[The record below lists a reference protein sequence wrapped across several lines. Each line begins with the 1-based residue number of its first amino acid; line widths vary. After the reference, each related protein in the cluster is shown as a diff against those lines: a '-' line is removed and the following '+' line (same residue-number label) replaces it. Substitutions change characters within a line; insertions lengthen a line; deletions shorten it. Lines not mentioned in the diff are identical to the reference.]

1 MVLIDKHKYMTRI
14 SALIILAVFNY
25 GTMKS
30 QDKLSLDLEG
40 AINYA
45 LENNLSIKNAGLDI
59 DEATEKVKETLAA
72 GFPQLNASVD
82 YSNFLGAEAEIR
94 FNPEAPATTIPFKPT
109 SNLQLSVGQLI
120 FSGSYIIGVQITNL
134 YRQMMETGYRKS
146 EQDIKEQVSKTYYL
160 VLISEK
166 NREISDKNL
175 KNIRD
180 IYEKTKPMANVG
192 IVEKTDVD
200 QLYVQVSLVENLLI
214 SAHAQVELSY
224 NMLRL
229 QLGAGA
235 EKEIELTESLEE
247 IMDKINFETLLFEQ
261 LNINNNVDYQLL
273 KSQQRITE
281 KQVTLEKMSFL
292 PAITGYYNYTE
303 KILKPDFDIAPKNV
317 IGLNM
322 NIPLFSSGMRRAKLN
337 QAKINLLSFRNNM
350 ELLEEQLLINEKQLK
365 YNLKIA
371 LEQYENQKENAE
383 VSKRVYE
390 NMQLKYQQ
398 GIVSSLDLT
407 TSNNNYITAEANYIR
422 ALMNLLE
429 ADVSLKKLYSSL

>member
-1 MVLIDKHKYMTRI
+1 MTRI
-14 SALIILAVFNY
+14 SILIVLAVFIN
-25 GTMKS
+25 GSVKS

-45 LENNLSIKNAGLDI
+45 LENNLSIRNAGMEI
-59 DEATEKVKETLAA
+59 EEAGEKVKETLAA
-72 GFPQLNASVD
+72 GLPQLNASVD

-94 FNPEAPATTIPFKPT
+94 FSEEAPPTTIPFKPT

-120 FSGSYIIGVQITNL
+120 FSGSYIIGVQIANM
-134 YRQMMETGYRKS
+134 YRQMMETGYRKN
-146 EQDIKEQVSKTYYL
+146 EQDIKEQVSKTYYMVL
-160 VLISEK
+160 VAEK
-166 NREISDKNL
+166 NREISGKNL
-175 KNIRD
+175 QNIRD
-180 IYEKTKPMANVG
+180 IYEKTKPMADVG
-192 IVEKTDVD
+192 VLEKTDVD

-214 SAHAQVELSY
+214 SAEAQVEFSY

-229 QLGAGA
+229 QLGTGV
-235 EKEIELTESLEE
+235 EKNIELTESLEE
-247 IMDKINFETLLFEQ
+247 IIDKINFENLLFEQ
-261 LNINNNVDYQLL
+261 LKIDDNLDYQLL
-273 KSQQRITE
+273 QSQQRITE

-292 PAITGYYNYTE
+292 PVITGYYNYTE
-303 KILKPDFDIAPKNV
+303 KILKPDFDISPKNV
-317 IGLNM
+317 IGLNV

-337 QAKINLLSFRNNM
+337 QAKINMLSFRNNM
-350 ELLEEQLLINEKQLK
+350 KLLEEQLLINEKQLK

-390 NMQLKYQQ
+390 NMKLKYNQ

-407 TSNNNYITAEANYIR
+407 TSNNNYITAEANYIK

-429 ADVSLKKLYSSL
+429 AHVSLKKLYSSL

>member
-1 MVLIDKHKYMTRI
+1 MNRI
-14 SALIILAVFNY
+14 SILIVLAVFIN
-25 GTMKS
+25 GSVKS

-45 LENNLSIKNAGLDI
+45 LENNLSIRNAGMEI
-59 DEATEKVKETLAA
+59 EEAGEKVKETLAA
-72 GFPQLNASVD
+72 GLPQLNASVD

-94 FNPEAPATTIPFKPT
+94 FSEEAPPTTIPFKPT

-120 FSGSYIIGVQITNL
+120 FSGSYIIGVQIANM
-134 YRQMMETGYRKS
+134 YRQMMETGYRKN
-146 EQDIKEQVSKTYYL
+146 EQDIKEQVSKTYYMVL
-160 VLISEK
+160 VAEK
-166 NREISDKNL
+166 NREISGKNL
-175 KNIRD
+175 QNIRD
-180 IYEKTKPMANVG
+180 IYEKTKPMADVG
-192 IVEKTDVD
+192 VLEKTDVD

-214 SAHAQVELSY
+214 SAEAQVEFSY

-229 QLGAGA
+229 QLGTGV
-235 EKEIELTESLEE
+235 EKNIELTESLEE
-247 IMDKINFETLLFEQ
+247 IIDKINFENLLFEQ
-261 LNINNNVDYQLL
+261 LKIDDNLDYQLL
-273 KSQQRITE
+273 QSQQRITE

-292 PAITGYYNYTE
+292 PVITGYYNYTE
-303 KILKPDFDIAPKNV
+303 KILKPDFDISPKNV
-317 IGLNM
+317 IGLNV

-337 QAKINLLSFRNNM
+337 QAKINMLSFRNNM
-350 ELLEEQLLINEKQLK
+350 KLLEEQLLINEKQLK

-390 NMQLKYQQ
+390 NMKLKYNQ

-407 TSNNNYITAEANYIR
+407 TSNNNYITAEANYIK

-429 ADVSLKKLYSSL
+429 AHVSLKKLYSSL

>member
-1 MVLIDKHKYMTRI
+1 MIRLYF
-14 SALIILAVFNY
+14 SIILCALSF
-25 GTMKS
+25 GSIKS

-59 DEATEKVKETLAA
+59 EEASEKVKETLAA
-72 GFPQLNASVD
+72 GLPQLNASVD
-82 YSNFLGAEAEIR
+82 YSNFLGAEIELR
-94 FNPEAPATTIPFKPT
+94 FIEEGPATTIPFKPT

-120 FSGSYIIGVQITNL
+120 LSGSYIIGVQIANM
-134 YRQMMETGYRKS
+134 YRQMMETGYKKS

-160 VLISEK
+160 VLVSEK
-166 NREISDKNL
+166 NREISEKNL
-175 KNIRD
+175 QNIRD
-180 IYEKTKPMANVG
+180 IYEKTKPMADVG

-214 SAHAQVELSY
+214 SAEAQVEFSY

-229 QLGAGA
+229 QLGAGVD
-235 EKEIELTESLEE
+235 KEIELTESLEE
-247 IMDKINFETLLFEQ
+247 ILVKINFKTLLIEP
-261 LNINNNVDYQLL
+261 LNINNNLDYQLL
-273 KSQQRITE
+273 QSQQRITE

-292 PAITGYYNYTE
+292 PVVTGYYNYTE
-303 KILKPDFDIAPKNV
+303 KILKPDFDISPKNV
-317 IGLNM
+317 IGINM
-322 NIPLFSSGMRRAKLN
+322 NIPLFSSGMRRARLN
-337 QAKINLLSFRNNM
+337 QAKINMLSFKNNM

-390 NMQLKYQQ
+390 NIKLKFQQ

-407 TSNNNYITAEANYIR
+407 TANSNYITSEANYIK

-429 ADVSLKKLYSSL
+429 ADVSLKKLYSNL

>member
-1 MVLIDKHKYMTRI
+1 MNYKHKYMRRI
-14 SALIILAVFNY
+14 NILIMLAVFNC

-30 QDKLSLDLEG
+30 QDKLSLDLEE

-59 DEATEKVKETLAA
+59 EEASEKVKETLAA
-72 GFPQLNASVD
+72 GLPQLNATVD
-82 YSNFLGAEAEIR
+82 YSNFLGAEIELR
-94 FNPEAPATTIPFKPT
+94 FSEEAPATTIPFKPT

-120 FSGSYIIGVQITNL
+120 LSGSYIVGVQIANM
-134 YRQMMETGYRKS
+134 YRQMMETGYKKS

-160 VLISEK
+160 VLVSEK
-166 NREISDKNL
+166 NREISEKNL
-175 KNIRD
+175 SNIRD
-180 IYEKTKPMANVG
+180 IYEKTKPMADVG

-214 SAHAQVELSY
+214 SAEAQVELSY
-224 NMLRL
+224 NILRL
-229 QLGAGA
+229 QLGAGVD
-235 EKEIELTESLEE
+235 KEIELTESLEE
-247 IMDKINFETLLFEQ
+247 ILVKINFETLLIEP
-261 LNINNNVDYQLL
+261 LNINSNLDYQLL
-273 KSQQRITE
+273 QSQQRITE

-292 PAITGYYNYTE
+292 PVITGYYNYTE
-303 KILKPDFDIAPKNV
+303 KILKPDFDISPKNV

-337 QAKINLLSFRNNM
+337 QAKINMLSFKNNM

-390 NMQLKYQQ
+390 NIRLKFQQ

-407 TSNNNYITAEANYIR
+407 TANSNYITAEANYIK

>member
-1 MVLIDKHKYMTRI
+1 MIRI
-14 SALIILAVFNY
+14 YLLIILVAFSFGSIN
-25 GTMKS
+25 S
-30 QDKLSLDLEG
+30 QNKLSLDLEG

-59 DEATEKVKETLAA
+59 EEAGERVKETLAA
-72 GFPQLNASVD
+72 GLPQLNATID
-82 YSNFLGAEAEIR
+82 YSNFMGAEIELR
-94 FNPEAPATTIPFKPT
+94 FSEEAPPTIIPFKPT

-120 FSGSYIIGVQITNL
+120 LSGSYIIGVQIANM

-146 EQDIKEQVSKTYYL
+146 EQDIKEQVSKTYYMVL
-160 VLISEK
+160 VSEK
-166 NREISDKNL
+166 NREISEKNL
-175 KNIRD
+175 ENIRD
-180 IYEKTKPMANVG
+180 IYEKTKPMADVG
-192 IVEKTDVD
+192 VLEKTDVD
-200 QLYVQVSLVENLLI
+200 QLFVQVSLVENLLI
-214 SAHAQVELSY
+214 SAEAQAEFSY

-229 QLGAGA
+229 QLGTGV

-247 IMDKINFETLLFEQ
+247 IIDKINFETLLYKP
-261 LNINNNVDYQLL
+261 LNINNNLDYQLL
-273 KSQQRITE
+273 QSQQRITE

-292 PAITGYYNYTE
+292 PVVTGYYNYTE
-303 KILKPDFDIAPKNV
+303 KILKPDFDISPKNV
-317 IGLNM
+317 IGVNV

-337 QAKINLLSFRNNM
+337 QAKINMMSFKNNV
-350 ELLEEQLLINEKQLK
+350 ELLEEQLLINERQLK

-371 LEQYENQKENAE
+371 LEQYEIQKENAE

-390 NMQLKYQQ
+390 NIKLKFQQ

-407 TSNNNYITAEANYIR
+407 TANSNYITSEANYIK